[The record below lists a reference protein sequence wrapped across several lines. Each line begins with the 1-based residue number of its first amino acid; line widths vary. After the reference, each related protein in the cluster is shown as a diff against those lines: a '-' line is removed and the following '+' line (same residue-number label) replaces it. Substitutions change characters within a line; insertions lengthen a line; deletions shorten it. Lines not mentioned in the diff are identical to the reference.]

1 MTIYQLVAHGHSAV
15 TGQLRTVASKKAHRK
30 EKKAIEE
37 KKEFIKRLTT
47 PVDKYDMGYL
57 DKKNLRVYVEY
68 IELVD

>member
-15 TGQLRTVASKKAHRK
+15 TGQLRTVASKKAHRT

-37 KKEFIKRLTT
+37 KKDFIKRLTT
-47 PVDKYDMGYL
+47 PEDNRDMGYL
-57 DKKNLRVYVEY
+57 DKKNLRIHVAY